1 MINLITRL
9 SLVFGV
15 FLVGTTGAWAFT
27 LSNGTNSAQ
36 VNNLGEEYRLN
47 SPIITYAFDES
58 FLSFFGSEGV
68 KAVEE
73 AVGVFNALPPVS
85 QISTNYP
92 PKSAKEWNLWNFP
105 SRPDRYHPR
114 AATLKLL
121 DLKSA
126 TLAHLWKF
134 MGLGSPEDNAF
145 QFQNGDVVLRNYDPI
160 SHEPSKY
167 VNGSLLS
174 WVLVGGAN
182 AVSFPVDIRKP
193 VHTLSARSHGFDTF
207 YNFGEFFVAPT
218 RDDIGGLRY
227 LYNSNNFNV
236 ETLPAN
242 TFQMVTNQPD
252 LTNPAV
258 YSIDL
263 RWFSKESVTN
273 TTANFR
279 NFVRTNAWWGSVY
292 TNLSIPELFITETN
306 ISWELGWSTNV
317 TPYLT
322 NFPWTPVGQPATLVY
337 LTNKYRV
344 FKPSY
349 DYRFGNVITNVQV
362 AIEDSEVLYR
372 SWEVVP
378 KAPLWSVVGSVPT
391 STNYTKTIL
400 NDDYPQGEILILP
413 ITNNVIGYHLGD
425 LAFERV
431 NILTN
436 TVTPTNNLA
445 NPAGALPGQGG
456 GLGAGGAAITN
467 FVGVMEDE
475 VWASTNHAYLAYP
488 IVLQTNSMLLGG
500 MEKIRFERTEYE
512 SLVTTNFT
520 KVNVNHQFPTL
531 ENRTYTFL
539 NLGTNSFPTY
549 TYSVD
554 YVTNKVRQTATFVKV
569 ARRPDIIFSAGELP
583 STTYGIYGTPTEV
596 NNNPIHG
603 AGQTGLFGPGNLRFA
618 DSASVNFTYN
628 KLGVHWQMDPFY
640 FLNEENQL
648 GFGWNWGKYDGSIAE
663 PIVFPDS
670 KSIKE
675 FEKEVYSGSD

>member
-1 MINLITRL
+1 M
-9 SLVFGV
+9 FGV

-58 FLSFFGSEGV
+58 FLTFFGNEGV

-73 AVGVFNALPPVS
+73 AVGVFNGLPPVS

-105 SRPDRYHPR
+105 SRPDRYHSR

-145 QFQNGDVVLRNYDPI
+145 QLQNGDVVLRNYDPI
-160 SHEPSKY
+160 THEPSKY

-174 WVLVGGAN
+174 WALVGGAN
-182 AVSFPVDIRKP
+182 AVSFAVDIRKP
-193 VHTLSARSHGFDTF
+193 VHTLSARSHAFDAF

-252 LTNPAV
+252 VTNPAV

-279 NFVRTNAWWGSVY
+279 SFVRTNAWWGSVY
-292 TNLSIPELFITETN
+292 TNLTVPELFIIETN
-306 ISWELGWSTNV
+306 ISWELGWATNV

-337 LTNKYRV
+337 LTNKYRI

-349 DYRFGNVITNVQV
+349 DYRFGNVITNVHV
-362 AIEDSEVLYR
+362 PIEDSEVLYR

-378 KAPLWSVVGSVPT
+378 RAPLWSVVGSVPT

-436 TVTPTNNLA
+436 TLTPTNNLA
-445 NPAGALPGQGG
+445 NPAGALPGQG
-456 GLGAGGAAITN
+456 LGAGGAAVTN

-475 VWASTNHAYLAYP
+475 VWASTNHSYLAYP

-512 SLVTTNFT
+512 SLVTTDFT
-520 KVNVNHQFPTL
+520 KVNANHQFPTF

-554 YVTNKVRQTATFVKV
+554 YVTNKVRHTATFVKV

-583 STTYGIYGTPTEV
+583 SIVYGIYGMPTEV

-603 AGQTGLFGPGNLRFA
+603 AGVTGLFGPGNLRFA
-618 DSASVNFTYN
+618 NSASVNFTYN

-648 GFGWNWGKYDGSIAE
+648 GFGWNWGKYDGSTAE
-663 PIVFPDS
+663 PIIFPNS